1 MVKGNMLLGQARGKV
16 GDLVFTRA
24 FGKQVVR
31 SRAQSVANPKT
42 IGQNTQ
48 RAILATIAKSAAALT
63 PIVDHSWAGIA
74 YGAESVRHFRK
85 INMGLLRQQ
94 YLAEGV
100 NPINLTPKG
109 GTFVPN
115 ALKISEGNLP
125 QFAFD
130 IDHGENPAFPMSNT
144 PLTLGGSGIS
154 VSNFKDSYP
163 YLQGGDQLTL
173 VRVRKSSGSLVDGD
187 AIFAVSYDRIVFA
200 PNAFDDG
207 DAAIIDNDGDLNPE
221 FLDLTKTT
229 DQNMLVVVES
239 GSGKWLGVRRDKD
252 KNDDIYAVA
261 LILSRK
267 VNNVW
272 QRSAQYL
279 NLCEFNDMSD
289 NDVAIAS
296 YGATESITSAAE
308 YLNQAEES
316 DNVAGVSG
324 PYMQIVGV
332 GVNAPSSHA
341 INVGDTE
348 DLGDTEI
355 QTGEDLEINFAA
367 YGTEENPLVALD
379 LTGTN
384 VDGEYEV
391 HARVRDN
398 AATLPFNI
406 GEDGNLVGS
415 YTITAVYRSGRAVA
429 NFSLSAGE

>member
-1 MVKGNMLLGQARGKV
+1 MGKGNMLLGQARGKV
-16 GDLVFTRA
+16 GDLVFARA
-24 FGKQVVR
+24 FGKQIIR
-31 SRAQSVANPKT
+31 SKAQSVANPKT

-63 PIVDHSWAGIA
+63 PIVDHSWANIA

-94 YLAEGV
+94 YLAEGA

-144 PLTLGGSGIS
+144 PLSSDASG
-154 VSNFKDSYP
+154 VLVADFKKSYP

-200 PNAFDDG
+200 PSAFDVDNIY
-207 DAAIIDNDGDLNPE
+207 IIDDNGYLNTDL
-221 FLDLTKTT
+221 LDLTKTT
-229 DQNMLVVVES
+229 DPRMVVDVNS
-239 GSGKWLGVRRDKD
+239 GSGHWLGVPRTEGT
-252 KNDDIYAVA
+252 NEDIYAVA

-272 QRSAQYL
+272 QRSTQYL
-279 NLCEFNDMSD
+279 NLCEFDDMSD
-289 NDVAIAS
+289 IDTAIAS

-316 DNVAGVSG
+316 DAVAGVSG
-324 PYMQIVGV
+324 PYMQLNSVGE
-332 GVNAPSSHA
+332 NAPLSQV
-341 INVGDTE
+341 INIGNTVA
-348 DLGDTEI
+348 LGDTEI
-355 QTGEDLEINFAA
+355 EAGHDLELNFAA

-379 LTGTN
+379 LAGTN
-384 VDGEYEV
+384 ADGDYEV
-391 HARVRDN
+391 RAQVRNN
-398 AATLPFNI
+398 AASLPFNI
-406 GEDGNLVGS
+406 GEDGNLAGS
-415 YTITAVYRSGRAVA
+415 YTATAVFKHGRAVA
-429 NFSLSAGE
+429 SFSLSTGA

>member
-1 MVKGNMLLGQARGKV
+1 MGKGNLLLGQARGKV
-16 GDLVFTRA
+16 GDLVFARA
-24 FGKQVVR
+24 FGKQIVR

-200 PNAFDDG
+200 PSAFDDG
-207 DAAIIDNDGDLNPE
+207 DATIIDNDGSLIPD

-239 GSGKWLGVRRDKD
+239 GSGKWLGVHRDSD
-252 KNDDIYAVA
+252 TNEDIYAVA

-272 QRSAQYL
+272 QRSTQYL
-279 NLCEFNDMSD
+279 NLCEFKDMSD

-296 YGATESITSAAE
+296 YGTTESITSAAE

-324 PYMQIVGV
+324 PYMQITSAG
-332 GVNAPSSHA
+332 GNAFA
-341 INVGDTE
+341 AQTVNVGNTVAM
-348 DLGDTEI
+348 GDAEI
-355 QTGEDLEINFAA
+355 STGESLEVNFAA

-384 VDGEYEV
+384 ADGDYEV
-391 HARVRDN
+391 RALVRDN

-406 GEDGNLVGS
+406 GEDGNLAGN
-415 YTITAVYRSGRAVA
+415 YTATAVYKNGRAVA
-429 NFSLSAGE
+429 NFTLSAGA